1 MKKALFIIISALL
14 ALPSAMAQNNNEETV
29 PTPVVPTPVVPD
41 TPVTPQAPAT
51 APTTTATPPAAPTTQ
66 DPTAPQPVQPRFGYL
81 DYRAV
86 FEAMP
91 GYAEA
96 QKSLAEIKAKYDA
109 ETAHNEEN
117 FKRMYLEFLQG
128 QKDFPQTIMLKRQKE
143 LQAAMESGIQFRN
156 QVNEMLTKAQEEL
169 EKPLLTKLDSAISL
183 VGMEKGYDVI
193 INTGE
198 KGFPFINK
206 ITGED
211 VTELVRQKI
220 AAIKP

>member
-1 MKKALFIIISALL
+1 MVNYIKSLEMKKALFTIIALVIASAGFSQTIEEP
-14 ALPSAMAQNNNEETV
+14 LPTN
-29 PTPVVPTPVVPD
+29 
-41 TPVTPQAPAT
+41 PQQQPA
-51 APTTTATPPAAPTTQ
+51 
-66 DPTAPQPVQPRFGYL
+66 PVQPRFGYL

-96 QKSLAEIKAKYDA
+96 QKSLEQIKAKYDS
-109 ETAHNEEN
+109 ETAHNEES

-143 LQAAMESGIQFRN
+143 LQEAMENGVKFRN
-156 QVNEMLTKAQEEL
+156 QVKDLLDKAQQEL

-183 VGMEKGYDVI
+183 VGKERGYDVI
-193 INTGE
+193 VNTSDRI
-198 KGFPFINK
+198 FPFINTV
-206 ITGED
+206 TGED
-211 VTELVRQKI
+211 VTELVKQKL

>member
-1 MKKALFIIISALL
+1 MQNCGDMKKTLFIIISALL
-14 ALPSAMAQNNNEETV
+14 ALPPAMAQNNNDVKV

-41 TPVTPQAPAT
+41 TAATPQTPA
-51 APTTTATPPAAPTTQ
+51 AVPPAATQ
-66 DPTAPQPVQPRFGYL
+66 SPAAPQPVQPKFGYL

-96 QKSLAEIKAKYDA
+96 QKSLAEIKAKYDT

-156 QVNEMLTKAQEEL
+156 QVSEMLTKAQEEL
-169 EKPLLTKLDSAISL
+169 EKPLLAKLDSAISL
-183 VGMEKGYDVI
+183 VGQEKGFDMI

-206 ITGED
+206 VTGED

>member
-1 MKKALFIIISALL
+1 MVNYIKSAEMKKVLFTIIALVIASAGFSQTIEEP
-14 ALPSAMAQNNNEETV
+14 LPTNPQQQSA
-29 PTPVVPTPVVPD
+29 
-41 TPVTPQAPAT
+41 
-51 APTTTATPPAAPTTQ
+51 
-66 DPTAPQPVQPRFGYL
+66 PVQPRFGYL

-96 QKSLAEIKAKYDA
+96 QKSLEQIKAKYDS

-143 LQAAMESGIQFRN
+143 LQEAMENGVKFRN
-156 QVNEMLTKAQEEL
+156 QVKDLLDKAQQEL

-183 VGMEKGYDVI
+183 VGKERGYDVI
-193 INTGE
+193 VNTSDRI
-198 KGFPFINK
+198 FPFINSV
-206 ITGED
+206 TGED
-211 VTELVRQKI
+211 VTELVKQKL

>member
-1 MKKALFIIISALL
+1 MQKCDDMKKTLFIIISALL
-14 ALPSAMAQNNNEETV
+14 ALPSAMAQNNNEESV

-41 TPVTPQAPAT
+41 TPVTPQAPT
-51 APTTTATPPAAPTTQ
+51 AAPATETTPQ
-66 DPTAPQPVQPRFGYL
+66 DPTTPQPVQPKFGYL
-81 DYRAV
+81 NYRAV

-91 GYAEA
+91 EYAEA

-169 EKPLLTKLDSAISL
+169 EKPILTKLDSAIAL
-183 VGMEKGYDVI
+183 VGMEKGFDVI
-193 INTGE
+193 INTSE

>member
-1 MKKALFIIISALL
+1 MVNYIKSAEMKKVLFTIIALVIASAGFSQTIEEP
-14 ALPSAMAQNNNEETV
+14 LPTN
-29 PTPVVPTPVVPD
+29 
-41 TPVTPQAPAT
+41 PQQQPA
-51 APTTTATPPAAPTTQ
+51 
-66 DPTAPQPVQPRFGYL
+66 PVQPRFGYL

-96 QKSLAEIKAKYDA
+96 QKSLEQIKAKYDS

-143 LQAAMESGIQFRN
+143 LQEAMENGVKFRN
-156 QVNEMLTKAQEEL
+156 QVKDLLDKAQQEL

-183 VGMEKGYDVI
+183 VGKERGYDVI
-193 INTGE
+193 VNTSDRI
-198 KGFPFINK
+198 FPFINSV
-206 ITGED
+206 TGED
-211 VTELVRQKI
+211 VTELVKQKL
-220 AAIKP
+220 ATIKP

>member
-1 MKKALFIIISALL
+1 MVNYIKSVEMKKALFTIIALVIASAGFSQTIEEP
-14 ALPSAMAQNNNEETV
+14 LPTN
-29 PTPVVPTPVVPD
+29 
-41 TPVTPQAPAT
+41 PQQQPA
-51 APTTTATPPAAPTTQ
+51 
-66 DPTAPQPVQPRFGYL
+66 PVQPRFGYL

-96 QKSLAEIKAKYDA
+96 QKSLEQIKAKYDS

-143 LQAAMESGIQFRN
+143 LQEAMENGVKFRN
-156 QVNEMLTKAQEEL
+156 QVKDLLDKAQQEL

-183 VGMEKGYDVI
+183 VGKERGYDVI
-193 INTGE
+193 VNTSDRI
-198 KGFPFINK
+198 FPFINTV
-206 ITGED
+206 TGED
-211 VTELVRQKI
+211 VTELVKQKL

>member
-1 MKKALFIIISALL
+1 MVNYIKSVEMKKALFTIIALVIASAGFSQTIEEP
-14 ALPSAMAQNNNEETV
+14 LPTN
-29 PTPVVPTPVVPD
+29 
-41 TPVTPQAPAT
+41 PQQQPA
-51 APTTTATPPAAPTTQ
+51 
-66 DPTAPQPVQPRFGYL
+66 PVQPRFGYL

-96 QKSLAEIKAKYDA
+96 QKSLEQIKAKYDA

-143 LQAAMESGIQFRN
+143 LQEAMENGVKFRN
-156 QVNEMLTKAQEEL
+156 QVKDLLDKAQQEL

-183 VGMEKGYDVI
+183 VGKERGYDVI
-193 INTGE
+193 VNTSDRI
-198 KGFPFINK
+198 FPFINTV
-206 ITGED
+206 TGED
-211 VTELVRQKI
+211 VTELVKQKL

>member
-1 MKKALFIIISALL
+1 MKKVLFTIIALVIASAGFSQTL
-14 ALPSAMAQNNNEETV
+14 EETL
-29 PTPVVPTPVVPD
+29 PTN
-41 TPVTPQAPAT
+41 PQQQPA
-51 APTTTATPPAAPTTQ
+51 
-66 DPTAPQPVQPRFGYL
+66 PVQPRFGYL

-96 QKSLAEIKAKYDA
+96 QKSLEQIKAKYDS

-143 LQAAMESGIQFRN
+143 LQEAMENGVKFRN
-156 QVNEMLTKAQEEL
+156 QVKDLLDKAQQEL

-183 VGMEKGYDVI
+183 VGKERGYDVI
-193 INTGE
+193 VNTSDRI
-198 KGFPFINK
+198 FPFINSV
-206 ITGED
+206 TGED
-211 VTELVRQKI
+211 VTELVKQKL
-220 AAIKP
+220 ATIKP

>member
-1 MKKALFIIISALL
+1 MQNCEDMKKTIFIIISALL
-14 ALPSAMAQNNNEETV
+14 ALPPAMAQNNNDVKV

-41 TPVTPQAPAT
+41 TAATPQAPA
-51 APTTTATPPAAPTTQ
+51 AVPPAATQ
-66 DPTAPQPVQPRFGYL
+66 SPAAPQPVQPKFGYL

-96 QKSLAEIKAKYDA
+96 QKSLAEIKAKYDT

-156 QVNEMLTKAQEEL
+156 QVSEMLTKAQEEL
-169 EKPLLTKLDSAISL
+169 EKPLLAKLDSAISL
-183 VGMEKGYDVI
+183 VGQEKGFDMI

-206 ITGED
+206 VTGED

>member
-1 MKKALFIIISALL
+1 MQKREDMKKTLFIIISALL
-14 ALPSAMAQNNNEETV
+14 ALPPAMAQNNNDVKV

-41 TPVTPQAPAT
+41 TAVAPQAPA
-51 APTTTATPPAAPTTQ
+51 AAPAAAAQAPA
-66 DPTAPQPVQPRFGYL
+66 APQPVQPKFGYL

-96 QKSLAEIKAKYDA
+96 QKSLAEIKAKYDT

-169 EKPLLTKLDSAISL
+169 EKPLLAKLDSAISL
-183 VGMEKGYDVI
+183 VGQEKGFDMI

-206 ITGED
+206 VTGED

>member
-1 MKKALFIIISALL
+1 MVNYIKSAEMKKVLFTIIALVIASAGFSQTIEEP
-14 ALPSAMAQNNNEETV
+14 LPTN
-29 PTPVVPTPVVPD
+29 
-41 TPVTPQAPAT
+41 PQQQPA
-51 APTTTATPPAAPTTQ
+51 
-66 DPTAPQPVQPRFGYL
+66 PVQPRFGYL

-96 QKSLAEIKAKYDA
+96 QKSLEQIKDKYDS

-143 LQAAMESGIQFRN
+143 LQEAMENGVKFRN
-156 QVNEMLTKAQEEL
+156 QVKDLLDKAQQEL

-183 VGMEKGYDVI
+183 VGKERGYDVI
-193 INTGE
+193 VNTSDRI
-198 KGFPFINK
+198 FPFINSV
-206 ITGED
+206 TGED
-211 VTELVRQKI
+211 VTELVKQKL
-220 AAIKP
+220 ATIKP

>member
-1 MKKALFIIISALL
+1 MQNCEDMKNTLFIIISALL
-14 ALPSAMAQNNNEETV
+14 ALPPAMAQNNNDVKV

-41 TPVTPQAPAT
+41 TAATPQAPA
-51 APTTTATPPAAPTTQ
+51 AVPPAATQ
-66 DPTAPQPVQPRFGYL
+66 SPAAPQPVQPKFGYL

-96 QKSLAEIKAKYDA
+96 QKSLAEIKAKYDT

-156 QVNEMLTKAQEEL
+156 QVSEMLTKAQEEL
-169 EKPLLTKLDSAISL
+169 EKPLLAKLDSAISL
-183 VGMEKGYDVI
+183 VGQEKGFDMI

-206 ITGED
+206 VTGED

>member
-1 MKKALFIIISALL
+1 MVNYIKSAEMKKVLFTIIALVIASAGFSQTIEEP
-14 ALPSAMAQNNNEETV
+14 LPTN
-29 PTPVVPTPVVPD
+29 
-41 TPVTPQAPAT
+41 PQQQPA
-51 APTTTATPPAAPTTQ
+51 
-66 DPTAPQPVQPRFGYL
+66 PVQPRFGYL

-96 QKSLAEIKAKYDA
+96 QKSLEQIKAKYDS

-143 LQAAMESGIQFRN
+143 LQEAMENGVKFRN
-156 QVNEMLTKAQEEL
+156 QVKDLLDKAQQEL

-183 VGMEKGYDVI
+183 VGKERGYDVI
-193 INTGE
+193 VNTSDRIFPYINSV
-198 KGFPFINK
+198 
-206 ITGED
+206 TGED
-211 VTELVRQKI
+211 VTELVKQKI

>member
-1 MKKALFIIISALL
+1 MQNCGDMKKTLFIIISALL
-14 ALPSAMAQNNNEETV
+14 ALPPAMAQNNNDVKV

-41 TPVTPQAPAT
+41 TAATPQTPA
-51 APTTTATPPAAPTTQ
+51 AVPPAAAQSPA
-66 DPTAPQPVQPRFGYL
+66 APQPVQPKFGYL

-96 QKSLAEIKAKYDA
+96 QKSLAEIKAKYDT

-156 QVNEMLTKAQEEL
+156 QVSEMLTKAQEEL
-169 EKPLLTKLDSAISL
+169 EKPLLAKLDSAISL
-183 VGMEKGYDVI
+183 VGQEKGFDMI

-206 ITGED
+206 VTGED

>member
-1 MKKALFIIISALL
+1 MQNCEDMKKTLFIIISALL
-14 ALPSAMAQNNNEETV
+14 ALPPAMAQNNNDVKV

-41 TPVTPQAPAT
+41 TAATPQAPA
-51 APTTTATPPAAPTTQ
+51 AVPPAATQ
-66 DPTAPQPVQPRFGYL
+66 SPAAPQPVQPKFGYL

-96 QKSLAEIKAKYDA
+96 QKSLAEIKAKYDT

-156 QVNEMLTKAQEEL
+156 QVSEMLTKAQEEL
-169 EKPLLTKLDSAISL
+169 EKPLLAKLDSAISL
-183 VGMEKGYDVI
+183 VGQEKGFDMI

-206 ITGED
+206 VTGED

>member
-1 MKKALFIIISALL
+1 MVNYIKSAEMKKVLFTIIALVIASAGFSQTIEEP
-14 ALPSAMAQNNNEETV
+14 LPTN
-29 PTPVVPTPVVPD
+29 
-41 TPVTPQAPAT
+41 PQQQPA
-51 APTTTATPPAAPTTQ
+51 
-66 DPTAPQPVQPRFGYL
+66 PVQPRFGYL

-96 QKSLAEIKAKYDA
+96 QKSLEQIKAKYDS

-143 LQAAMESGIQFRN
+143 LQEAMENGVKFRN
-156 QVNEMLTKAQEEL
+156 QVKDLLDKAQQEL

-183 VGMEKGYDVI
+183 VGKERGYDVI
-193 INTGE
+193 VNTSDRI
-198 KGFPFINK
+198 FPFINSV
-206 ITGED
+206 TGED
-211 VTELVRQKI
+211 VTELVKQKL